1 MYLHA
6 HRHVRAQ
13 NRLARCKYPSRMLAI
28 VPGLLAGFSLII
40 AIGAQNAFVI
50 RQGLTKKYVLL
61 TVLICAVSD
70 ALLIT
75 LGASGLG
82 VLIKSNKDVLEF
94 VRWFGVAYLLWFA
107 FKSARSVFKKEV
119 LNSAGDASADKKS
132 VILTVLGLTFLNPH
146 VYLDT
151 VILLGS
157 ISNQFGSDKWFF
169 VTGAVIASFIW
180 FTSIGF
186 GAKSASRFMSRPI
199 FWKILDSLIAVI
211 MLSIAAFLAFYNF

>member
-1 MYLHA
+1 
-6 HRHVRAQ
+6 VF
-13 NRLARCKYPSRMLAI
+13 AI
-28 VPGLLAGFSLII
+28 IPGLLAGLSLII

-50 RQGLTKKYVLL
+50 RQGLTRKFVLL
-61 TVLICAVSD
+61 TVLICAISD
-70 ALLIT
+70 ALLIA

-82 VLIKSNKDVLEF
+82 ALIKSNKNILEF

-107 FKSARSVFKKEV
+107 FKSAKSALKKEV
-119 LNSAGDASADKKS
+119 LNSAGEASADRKS
-132 VILTVLGLTFLNPH
+132 VILTILALTFLNPH

-169 VTGAVIASFIW
+169 ALGATLASFIW
-180 FTSIGF
+180 FTAIGF

-199 FWKILDSLIAVI
+199 FWKILDSIIAVI

>member
-1 MYLHA
+1 MF
-6 HRHVRAQ
+6 
-13 NRLARCKYPSRMLAI
+13 AI
-28 VPGLLAGFSLII
+28 IPGFLAGLSLII

-50 RQGLTKKYVLL
+50 RQGLTKKFVLL
-61 TVLICAVSD
+61 TVLICAFSD
-70 ALLIT
+70 ALLIA

-82 VLIKSNKDVLEF
+82 ALIKANKNILEL

-107 FKSARSVFKKEV
+107 FKSAISAFKSAA
-119 LNSAGDASADKKS
+119 LNSAGEASADKKS

-169 VTGAVIASFIW
+169 VTGAIIASFLW

-211 MLSIAAFLAFYNF
+211 MLSIAAFLALYDF

>member
-1 MYLHA
+1 
-6 HRHVRAQ
+6 
-13 NRLARCKYPSRMLAI
+13 MLAI
-28 VPGLLAGFSLII
+28 IPGFLAGLSLII

-61 TVLICAVSD
+61 TVLICACSD
-70 ALLIT
+70 ALLIA

-82 VLIKSNKDVLEF
+82 ALIKSNKDLLEF

-107 FKSARSVFKKEV
+107 FKSARSAFKQEF
-119 LNSAGDASADKKS
+119 LNSAGEASANKKS
-132 VILTVLGLTFLNPH
+132 VVLTVLALTFLNPH

-169 VTGAVIASFIW
+169 VTGAIIASFLW

-199 FWKILDSLIAVI
+199 FWKVLDSLIAAI
-211 MLSIAAFLAFYNF
+211 MLSIAAFLAFYNFN

>member
-1 MYLHA
+1 MF
-6 HRHVRAQ
+6 
-13 NRLARCKYPSRMLAI
+13 AI
-28 VPGLLAGFSLII
+28 IPGFLAGLSLII

-50 RQGLTKKYVLL
+50 RQGLTKKFVLL
-61 TVLICAVSD
+61 TVLICAFSD
-70 ALLIT
+70 ALLIA

-82 VLIKSNKDVLEF
+82 ALIKANKNILEF

-107 FKSARSVFKKEV
+107 FKSARSAFKSAV
-119 LNSAGDASADKKS
+119 LNSAGEASADKKS

-169 VTGAVIASFIW
+169 VTGAIFASFLW

-199 FWKILDSLIAVI
+199 FWKILDSLIAAI
-211 MLSIAAFLAFYNF
+211 MLSIAVFLALYDF

>member
-1 MYLHA
+1 MF
-6 HRHVRAQ
+6 
-13 NRLARCKYPSRMLAI
+13 AI
-28 VPGLLAGFSLII
+28 IPGLLAGLSLII

-50 RQGLTKKYVLL
+50 RQGLTRKFVLL
-61 TVLICAVSD
+61 TVLICAISD
-70 ALLIT
+70 ALLIA

-82 VLIKSNKDVLEF
+82 ALIKSNKNILEF

-107 FKSARSVFKKEV
+107 FKSAKSALKKEV
-119 LNSAGDASADKKS
+119 LNSAGEASADSKS
-132 VILTVLGLTFLNPH
+132 VILTILALTFLNPH

-169 VTGAVIASFIW
+169 ALGATLASFIW
-180 FTSIGF
+180 FTAIGF

-199 FWKILDSLIAVI
+199 FWKILDSIIAVI

>member
-1 MYLHA
+1 MF
-6 HRHVRAQ
+6 
-13 NRLARCKYPSRMLAI
+13 AI
-28 VPGLLAGFSLII
+28 IPGFLAGLSLII

-50 RQGLTKKYVLL
+50 RQGLTKKFVLL
-61 TVLICAVSD
+61 TVLICAFSD
-70 ALLIT
+70 ALLIA

-82 VLIKSNKDVLEF
+82 ALIKANKNILEL

-107 FKSARSVFKKEV
+107 FKSARSAFKSAA
-119 LNSAGDASADKKS
+119 LNSAEEASADKRS

-169 VTGAVIASFIW
+169 VTGAIIASFLW

-186 GAKSASRFMSRPI
+186 GAKSASRFMSRPT

>member
-1 MYLHA
+1 MF
-6 HRHVRAQ
+6 
-13 NRLARCKYPSRMLAI
+13 AI
-28 VPGLLAGFSLII
+28 IPGLLTGFSLII

-61 TVLICAVSD
+61 TVLICAFSD
-70 ALLIT
+70 AFLII

-82 VLIKSNKDVLEF
+82 ALIKSNAKVLEF
-94 VRWFGVAYLLWFA
+94 VRWLGVAYLLWFA
-107 FKSARSVFKKEV
+107 FKSARSVFSKEV
-119 LNSAGDASADKKS
+119 LNSAGEASPNRKS

-169 VTGAVIASFIW
+169 VSGAAVASFIW
-180 FTSIGF
+180 FTAIGF

-199 FWKILDSLIAVI
+199 FWKVLDSLIAII
-211 MLSIAAFLAFYNF
+211 MLSIATFLAFYNFN

>member
-1 MYLHA
+1 MF
-6 HRHVRAQ
+6 
-13 NRLARCKYPSRMLAI
+13 AI
-28 VPGLLAGFSLII
+28 IPGLLAGFSLII

-50 RQGLTKKYVLL
+50 RQGLTKKFVLL
-61 TVLICAVSD
+61 TVLICAFSD
-70 ALLIT
+70 ALLIA

-82 VLIKSNKDVLEF
+82 ALIKANKNILEF

-107 FKSARSVFKKEV
+107 FKSARSAFKKEV
-119 LNSAGDASADKKS
+119 LNSAGEASADKKS

-169 VTGAVIASFIW
+169 VIGAIFASFLW

-211 MLSIAAFLAFYNF
+211 MLSIALFLALYDF

>member
-1 MYLHA
+1 MI
-6 HRHVRAQ
+6 
-13 NRLARCKYPSRMLAI
+13 AI
-28 VPGLLAGFSLII
+28 VPGFLAGLSLII

-61 TVLICAVSD
+61 TVLICACSD
-70 ALLIT
+70 ALLIA

-82 VLIKSNKDVLEF
+82 ALIKSNKDLLEF

-107 FKSARSVFKKEV
+107 FKSARSAFKQEF
-119 LNSAGDASADKKS
+119 LNSAGEASANKKS
-132 VILTVLGLTFLNPH
+132 VVLTVLALTFLNPH

-169 VTGAVIASFIW
+169 VTGAIIASFLW

-199 FWKILDSLIAVI
+199 FWKVLDSLIAAI
-211 MLSIAAFLAFYNF
+211 MLSIAAFLAFYNFS

>member
-1 MYLHA
+1 
-6 HRHVRAQ
+6 
-13 NRLARCKYPSRMLAI
+13 MLAI
-28 VPGLLAGFSLII
+28 IPGFLAGLSLII

-50 RQGLTKKYVLL
+50 RQGLTKKFVLL
-61 TVLICAVSD
+61 TVLICAFSD
-70 ALLIT
+70 ALLIA

-82 VLIKSNKDVLEF
+82 ALIKANKNILEF
-94 VRWFGVAYLLWFA
+94 VRWFGVAYLLWFVY
-107 FKSARSVFKKEV
+107 KSARSAFKKEV
-119 LNSAGDASADKKS
+119 LNSAGEASADKKS

-157 ISNQFGSDKWFF
+157 ISNQFGSGKWFF
-169 VTGAVIASFIW
+169 VTGAIIASFLW

-199 FWKILDSLIAVI
+199 FWKILDSLISVI
-211 MLSIAAFLAFYNF
+211 MLSIAVFLALYDF

>member
-1 MYLHA
+1 MI
-6 HRHVRAQ
+6 
-13 NRLARCKYPSRMLAI
+13 AI
-28 VPGLLAGFSLII
+28 VPGFLAGLSLII

-61 TVLICAVSD
+61 TVLICACSD
-70 ALLIT
+70 ALLIA

-82 VLIKSNKDVLEF
+82 ALIKSNKDLLEF

-107 FKSARSVFKKEV
+107 FKSAKSAFKQEV
-119 LNSAGDASADKKS
+119 LNSAGEASANKRS
-132 VILTVLGLTFLNPH
+132 VVLTVLALTFLNPH

-169 VTGAVIASFIW
+169 VTGAIIASSHLLGLGPSQPRGLCHAQF
-180 FTSIGF
+180 SG
-186 GAKSASRFMSRPI
+186 KY
-199 FWKILDSLIAVI
+199 LIH
-211 MLSIAAFLAFYNF
+211 

>member
-1 MYLHA
+1 MI
-6 HRHVRAQ
+6 
-13 NRLARCKYPSRMLAI
+13 AI
-28 VPGLLAGFSLII
+28 VPGFLAGLSLII

-61 TVLICAVSD
+61 TVLICACSD
-70 ALLIT
+70 ALLIA

-82 VLIKSNKDVLEF
+82 ALIKSNKDLLEF

-107 FKSARSVFKKEV
+107 FKSARSAFKSAA
-119 LNSAGDASADKKS
+119 LNSAGEASANKKS
-132 VILTVLGLTFLNPH
+132 VVLTVLALTFLNPH

-169 VTGAVIASFIW
+169 VAGAIIASFLW

-199 FWKILDSLIAVI
+199 FWKILDSLIAAI
-211 MLSIAAFLAFYNF
+211 MLSIAAFLAFYNFN

>member
-1 MYLHA
+1 MI
-6 HRHVRAQ
+6 
-13 NRLARCKYPSRMLAI
+13 AI
-28 VPGLLAGFSLII
+28 VPGFLAGLSLII

-50 RQGLTKKYVLL
+50 RQGLTKKFVLL
-61 TVLICAVSD
+61 TILICAFSD
-70 ALLIT
+70 ALLIA

-82 VLIKSNKDVLEF
+82 ALIKANKNILEL

-107 FKSARSVFKKEV
+107 FKSARSAFKNAA
-119 LNSAGDASADKKS
+119 LNSAGEASADKKS

-169 VTGAVIASFIW
+169 VTGAIIASFLW

-211 MLSIAAFLAFYNF
+211 MLSIAAFLALYDF

>member
-1 MYLHA
+1 M
-6 HRHVRAQ
+6 
-13 NRLARCKYPSRMLAI
+13 RLPKYPSLMFAI
-28 VPGLLAGFSLII
+28 IPGLLAGLSFII

-50 RQGLTKKYVLL
+50 RQGLTKKFVLL
-61 TVLICAVSD
+61 TVLICAFSD
-70 ALLIT
+70 ALLIA

-82 VLIKSNKDVLEF
+82 ALINSNKNILEI
-94 VRWFGVAYLLWFA
+94 VRWFGVIYLLWFA
-107 FKSARSVFKKEV
+107 FKSARSALRKAT

-132 VILTVLGLTFLNPH
+132 VILTVLALTFLNPH

-169 VTGAVIASFIW
+169 VLGATVASFIW
-180 FTSIGF
+180 FTAIGF

-199 FWKILDSLIAVI
+199 FWNVLYSIIAAI
-211 MLSIAAFLAFYNF
+211 MLSIAAFLAFYNFN

>member
-1 MYLHA
+1 MI
-6 HRHVRAQ
+6 
-13 NRLARCKYPSRMLAI
+13 AI
-28 VPGLLAGFSLII
+28 VPGFLAGLSLII

-61 TVLICAVSD
+61 TVLICACSD
-70 ALLIT
+70 ALLIA

-82 VLIKSNKDVLEF
+82 ALIKSNKDLLEF

-107 FKSARSVFKKEV
+107 FKSARSAFKSAA
-119 LNSAGDASADKKS
+119 LNSAGEASADKKS
-132 VILTVLGLTFLNPH
+132 VVLTVLALTFLNPH

-169 VTGAVIASFIW
+169 VTGAIVASFLW

-199 FWKILDSLIAVI
+199 FWKILDSLIAAI
-211 MLSIAAFLAFYNF
+211 MLSIAAFLAFYKFN